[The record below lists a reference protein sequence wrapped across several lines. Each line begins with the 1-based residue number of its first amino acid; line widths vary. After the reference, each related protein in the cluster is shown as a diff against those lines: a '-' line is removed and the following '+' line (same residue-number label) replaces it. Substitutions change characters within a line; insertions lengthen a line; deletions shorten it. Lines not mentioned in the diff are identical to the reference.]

1 MSHDVP
7 PPSAAAVTSKPRAK
21 RRWRRK
27 VALLLIAILAGGVW
41 YLTRPATLAR
51 MILPALSRSL
61 GGAVSAKNIELKGF
75 EQIVLE
81 DIHVHV
87 RGWQGP
93 AAEIAWAN
101 RITVRFSLAALFTG
115 KLDVRSVDVGT
126 LNLRVA
132 ERLDQPGEFSVLA
145 LEPEVAAPTSP
156 SSDAFATQ
164 ITVDELII
172 ENGVTLSA
180 NYRKVG
186 DLRFRGALAPIPGT
200 LDTVAFR
207 LTGRPDADGKL
218 SVGFIDGRF
227 DARTRAISLE
237 VDEINV
243 EHGELA
249 IGPVAVRA
257 WVQQLAIEGKIA
269 HATLEYAPG
278 TEPTA
283 TLDVEG
289 VGMDIPVALM
299 GSGSLRE
306 QWSGYADGKEVPV
319 RATPR
324 MKVDGGSLRLIG
336 DTIRLDGAH
345 GTLGA
350 RDATL
355 KVIDVPFE
363 CNFKIDLPRAQLP
376 AFEWEKRASWFE
388 SAALIAP
395 FTMEFAIR
403 DFRSPAPTPGETP
416 ALQLPRPVT
425 KILADFNITS
435 WTIDIETRFE
445 RGAPAADGAAPLHS
459 VPAPLHSTGSL
470 RISGGSAAYEEFM
483 YRVDDVTGVISFDN
497 DTLLVERITGKGAD
511 NATVL
516 IEGKLEGLST
526 GAEIDLRISCPDA
539 PIDDRLFAS
548 FDEGPREALSLLFD
562 PVCAEG
568 LRAAGMLPDETW
580 MVGQRRELAL
590 LSEGSHNDDDR
601 ARLQK
606 SLTAGP
612 FALGGRAGF
621 DLRVYSPAGFGE
633 PVLVTGNVNV
643 RDAGIVFGR
652 FPYPLRLK
660 AGEINLLDEAVIIGG
675 DGLHAITP
683 AGGEF
688 IVSGSVRIPR
698 DGHGG
703 RSMRPLIE
711 ISDSNDAV
719 NPALLAAIPHDD
731 DAQTIGWPG
740 KTLAPAG
747 ELLQAL
753 GLTGRIELNGLV
765 TSKESGEEDFRVRL
779 ALTDGVAAPDTNGLA
794 WLAANGLPWPAEFTL
809 EQCSAHLDI
818 VPERVTFD
826 SCTGRHGTGSVVAQG
841 FAALNGPDRV
851 VEINLNALPIGRA
864 FEGYLAGDAEAAAA
878 QFRKFGPSGAI
889 DGTIRREVTAAGEH
903 TTGSLTPQYIEV
915 TLDGSRVRADR
926 IAGRVSVTESALRAE
941 NLQFRLTDG
950 NQDDGVIRLAGP
962 LSPGATNSSTQL
974 EASITGGR
982 FESPLLREALSQR
995 APAAIA
1001 LLRTFNAKGLYDARF
1016 VRGVSET
1023 FDMTPRSMSIGAVDE
1038 RIALDFTNSDR
1049 VHADDDSVELDVNP
1063 AMDGAASGRINLNA
1077 TVDTRSGTTVVAK
1090 LGIDASALT
1099 PALRAQLPPPL
1110 ADSAAGMD
1118 LVSAGAFSLKLD
1130 EVSAHWNADAS
1141 SSAEPQ
1147 RYTMRGTAH
1156 LNNASFNAG
1165 VNIRAVDATIP
1176 LTLRYEPFAAE
1187 TTEFHATVS
1196 TTTATVF
1203 DRVFG
1208 AGTITLDANPQGTAL
1223 TIAGAGDLAQGRFD
1237 LASTLDL
1244 DEDAYTMRLRVADAS
1259 FEGLTRPG
1267 GPPASGNLTAL
1278 LQLHGAM
1285 SGDDTAAQRT
1295 GSGRVSVRDA
1305 TLASMPVAMQVL
1317 RLTQLMLP
1325 GSSALTG
1332 SEAQFTILND
1342 TLSFFDLKL
1351 ASGSLRL
1358 TGDGSLDL
1366 PTLRV
1371 AARLNARGTVP
1382 LFSDLIG
1389 SLTGQIFAID
1399 VRGTLLKPEVS
1410 IAPLPGLFSRPTIAP
1425 PQTSRLPAER
1435 PTNSTAPHARTPI
1448 VPLAHS
1454 TRMPS
1459 IDPANDA
1466 RTISSPQS
1474 TRTDLR

>member
-1 MSHDVP
+1 M
-7 PPSAAAVTSKPRAK
+7 AI
-21 RRWRRK
+21 
-27 VALLLIAILAGGVW
+27 IASGAW

-61 GGAVSAKNIELKGF
+61 GGTVSAKSIALIGVEEL
-75 EQIVLE
+75 VLE
-81 DIHVHV
+81 DLHVHV
-87 RGWQGP
+87 SGWQGP
-93 AAEIAWAN
+93 AAEIAWAD
-101 RITVRFSLAALFTG
+101 RITVRFSLMTLLRG
-115 KLDVRSVDVGT
+115 KLDVRAVDVGT

-132 ERLDQPGEFSVLA
+132 ERIDQPGEFSVLA
-145 LEPEVAAPTSP
+145 LDPEVAATTST
-156 SSDAFATQ
+156 SNDSFATH

-172 ENGVTLSA
+172 ENGVTLNA
-180 NYRKVG
+180 DYRKVG
-186 DLRFRGALAPIPGT
+186 DLRFRGALAPILGT
-200 LDTVAFR
+200 SDTVAFR
-207 LTGRPDADGKL
+207 LTGRPDADGKI
-218 SVGFIDGRF
+218 SVGLIDGRF
-227 DARTRAISLE
+227 DARTHALSLDI
-237 VDEINV
+237 DEISV

-257 WVQQLAIEGKIA
+257 WVQQLALEGKIA

-278 TEPTA
+278 TEPSA

-289 VGMDIPVALM
+289 VGMDVPVALM

-319 RATPR
+319 RAIPR
-324 MKVDGGSLRLIG
+324 MKIDGGSLRLVG

-345 GTLGA
+345 GSLGA

-355 KVIDVPFE
+355 NVIEVPFE
-363 CNFKIDLPRAQLP
+363 CNFKIDLPRGQLP

-388 SAALIAP
+388 SAARIAP
-395 FTMEFAIR
+395 FTMELAIH
-403 DFRSPAPTPGETP
+403 DFTSPAPTQGEQP

-445 RGAPAADGAAPLHS
+445 RGAPSADQT
-459 VPAPLHSTGSL
+459 PAPLHSTGAL
-470 RISGGSAAYEEFM
+470 RVFGGSAAYEEFM

-497 DTLLVERITGKGAD
+497 DTLRVERITGKGAD

-516 IEGKLEGLST
+516 IEGTLEGLST

-539 PIDDRLFAS
+539 PIDERLLAS

-562 PVCAEG
+562 SAASSG
-568 LRAAGMLPDETW
+568 LGAAGLLPDEAW
-580 MVGQRRELAL
+580 LVAQRRELAL
-590 LSEGSHNDDDR
+590 LGEGSSNDD
-601 ARLQK
+601 ARVRLGK
-606 SLTAGP
+606 SLAAGP

-621 DLRVYSPAGFGE
+621 DLRVYSPAGFGA
-633 PVLVTGNVNV
+633 PVFVTGDVHV

-660 AGEINLLDEAVIIGG
+660 SGSINLLDEAVIIGG

-688 IVSGSVRIPR
+688 IVSGSVRIPH
-698 DGHGG
+698 DGNGG
-703 RSMRPLIE
+703 RSLRPLIE

-719 NPALLAAIPHDD
+719 NAALLAAIPHDD

-765 TSKESGEEDFRVRL
+765 TSKESGEEDFRMRL
-779 ALTDGVAAPDTNGLA
+779 VLSDGIAAPNANGLV
-794 WLAANGLPWPAEFTL
+794 WLTANGLPWPAEFTL
-809 EQCSAHLDI
+809 EQCSAHVDI

-826 SCTGRHGTGSVVAQG
+826 SCTGRHGTGSVVAHG
-841 FAALNGPDRV
+841 FAELDGPDRL

-864 FEGYLAGDAEAAAA
+864 FEGYLATDAADAAA

-889 DGTIRREVTAAGEH
+889 DGSIRREVTAAGEH
-903 TTGSLTPQYIEV
+903 TTGSLTPKYIEV
-915 TLDGSRVRADR
+915 TLDGSRMRADR

-950 NQDDGVIRLAGP
+950 NQDDGVLRLSGP
-962 LSPGATNSSTQL
+962 LSLGATDSSTQL
-974 EASITGGR
+974 EASITSGR
-982 FESPLLREALSQR
+982 FESPLVREALSQR
-995 APAAIA
+995 APAVIA

-1016 VRGVSET
+1016 VRSVTET
-1023 FDMTPRSMSIGAVDE
+1023 FDLTPRSMSIGAVDE
-1038 RIALDFTNSDR
+1038 RIALDFTDSDR
-1049 VHADDDSVELDVNP
+1049 VHADGDSVEMDVHP
-1063 AMDGAASGRINLNA
+1063 TMDGAASGRIDL
-1077 TVDTRSGTTVVAK
+1077 TVKVDTSDGTAVVAK
-1090 LGIDASALT
+1090 LGIDATALT

-1110 ADSAAGMD
+1110 AESASEID
-1118 LVSAGAFSLKLD
+1118 LRSEGPFSLKLD
-1130 EVSAHWNADAS
+1130 EITARWNADAS

-1147 RYTMRGTAH
+1147 LYTVLGTAR
-1156 LNNASFNAG
+1156 LNNASFNSG
-1165 VNIRAVDATIP
+1165 VDVRAVDATIP
-1176 LTLRYEPFAAE
+1176 LTLRYQPLAAE
-1187 TTEFHATVS
+1187 STEFHATVS

-1208 AGTITLDANPQGTAL
+1208 ASTITLDANPQGTAL
-1223 TIAGAGDLAQGRFD
+1223 TIAGAGDLAKGRFD

-1244 DEDAYTMRLRVADAS
+1244 EKDQYTMRLRVADAS
-1259 FEGLTRPG
+1259 FDGLTRPDA
-1267 GPPASGNLTAL
+1267 PPGKGNLTAMV
-1278 LQLHGAM
+1278 QLNGAM
-1285 SGDDTAAQRT
+1285 SDDESSAQRA

-1305 TLASMPVAMQVL
+1305 TMASMPVAMQVL

-1332 SEAQFTILND
+1332 SEAQFTILNE
-1342 TLSFFDLKL
+1342 TLEFFDLKL
-1351 ASGSLRL
+1351 VSGSLRL
-1358 TGDGSLDL
+1358 TGNGSLDL

-1399 VRGTLLKPEVS
+1399 VRGTLIKPEVS
-1410 IAPLPGLFSRPTIAP
+1410 IAPLPGLFSRPTISPRAAVKP
-1425 PQTSRLPAER
+1425 ANSPTNLPAQ
-1435 PTNSTAPHARTPI
+1435 SARAPI
-1448 VPLAHS
+1448 VPAEV
-1454 TRMPS
+1454 
-1459 IDPANDA
+1459 
-1466 RTISSPQS
+1466 SSPLPS
-1474 TRTDLR
+1474 TNTAHDAQKISNARSGA